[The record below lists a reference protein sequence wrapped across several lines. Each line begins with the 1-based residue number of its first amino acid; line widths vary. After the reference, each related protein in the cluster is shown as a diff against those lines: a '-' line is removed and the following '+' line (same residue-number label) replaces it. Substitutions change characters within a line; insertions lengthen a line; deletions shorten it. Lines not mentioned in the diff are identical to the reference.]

1 MQMKKTTNN
10 RGITLIALVVT
21 IIILLIL
28 SSVTIATL
36 TGENG
41 LFARTKQAKLI
52 SNYTS
57 AKEVIELKLMEIK
70 SEFINEDCKI
80 TDIFSKIAET
90 SNIIIDNY
98 YTSETAMVKE
108 GIESDV
114 SKITNLSGIL
124 VYAKQYPEYIFLIGK
139 MGTIDGILDKN
150 EIVQLEDFE
159 KIVLGKKDNENT
171 ENTEKIKNG
180 FIPKINKVNKNR
192 IEVSVESK
200 NFDFEGKVQKYEYHI
215 GNNKYESEENKY
227 EITNLESNKEYPL
240 YIIVYNENGN
250 YIQSRTVYIEI
261 EGTITDLTS
270 KGISDNTA
278 ENGKIFSNN
287 NIENA
292 YLAFDKNTSTY
303 WDGGNIDS
311 FIGYEFNVPVEINN
325 VIIKQPY
332 INDVIKDFK
341 IQYSD
346 DNITYSDASEILTY
360 IRGEGEREFE
370 LKENLGKHKYWR
382 YQNLSG
388 YGGKNYCAISELVF
402 SNKKKKFIQRDKLTE
417 KIVENSSEKN
427 RIFSNNNIENAYLA
441 FDKNTSTYWDGGNIN
456 SFLGYEFDTP
466 VEVNDVIINQP
477 YRNDVIKDF
486 KIQYSDD
493 NIIYND
499 ASEILTYNIISGGE
513 QKFELKENLGKHKYW
528 RYQNLSGYGGN
539 TYCAIREL
547 EFCKKITIDIN

>member
-10 RGITLIALVVT
+10 RGITLIALVIT

-57 AKEVIELKLMEIK
+57 AKEVIDLKLMEIK
-70 SEFINEDCKI
+70 SEFINEDYKI

-90 SNIIIDNY
+90 SNIVIDNY

-124 VYAKQYPEYIFLIGK
+124 VYVKQYPEYIFLIGK
-139 MGTIDGILDKN
+139 TGTIDGILDKN

-159 KIVLGKKDNENT
+159 KIVLGKKDN

-200 NFDFEGKVQKYEYHI
+200 NFDFEGKVQRYEYHI

-227 EITNLESNKEYPL
+227 EITNLENDKEYPL

-261 EGTITDLTS
+261 EETVTDLTS
-270 KGISDNTA
+270 KGISDNTT
-278 ENGKIFSNN
+278 ENG
-287 NIENA
+287 
-292 YLAFDKNTSTY
+292 
-303 WDGGNIDS
+303 
-311 FIGYEFNVPVEINN
+311 
-325 VIIKQPY
+325 
-332 INDVIKDFK
+332 
-341 IQYSD
+341 
-346 DNITYSDASEILTY
+346 
-360 IRGEGEREFE
+360 
-370 LKENLGKHKYWR
+370 
-382 YQNLSG
+382 
-388 YGGKNYCAISELVF
+388 
-402 SNKKKKFIQRDKLTE
+402 
-417 KIVENSSEKN
+417 

-441 FDKNTSTYWDGGNIN
+441 FDKNTSTYWDGGDIN

-493 NIIYND
+493 NITYND
-499 ASEILTYNIISGGE
+499 ASEILTYNIRGGE
-513 QKFELKENLGKHKYW
+513 QEFELKENLGKHKYW
-528 RYQNLSGYGGN
+528 RYQNLSGYGED